1 MIQGLLTALPNSP
14 VGLSSVNQQSHQ
26 LDDFSAAW
34 RANRVQKIRK
44 PSRKLPPGWS
54 PASSIPC
61 PLRAPGTGAPQARG
75 KEGLEALPQ
84 LCFPPTGLSAHLN
97 IQSCLLT
104 TGSLKACK
112 TSSTLSR
119 LTEGRRRQVQVVGG
133 GGPRGRPTG

>member
-1 MIQGLLTALPNSP
+1 

-104 TGSLKACK
+104 TYEVR
-112 TSSTLSR
+112 SR
-119 LTEGRRRQVQVVGG
+119 IALTEYPPPASM
-133 GGPRGRPTG
+133 GPGIYTCVILI